1 MKVNST
7 AIDFRPNVSRVLN
20 RPFIP
25 TDPGRPNR
33 VINRVLS
40 FTEAEAEA
48 QLASLRTEFDAG
60 HPKAKRCYAWSFTEG
75 KQTRFVTVL
84 EIPPVES
91 AQTAVRAAIAGE
103 AKK

>member
-40 FTEAEAEA
+40 FTEAEA
-48 QLASLRTEFDAG
+48 QLAGLRTEFDGAA
-60 HPKAKRCYAWSFTEG
+60 PKPG
-75 KQTRFVTVL
+75 KIVVATF
-84 EIPPVES
+84 
-91 AQTAVRAAIAGE
+91 
-103 AKK
+103 

>member
-7 AIDFRPNVSRVLN
+7 TIDFRPNVSRVLN

-25 TDPGRPNR
+25 TDPGR
-33 VINRVLS
+33 VNRVLS

-91 AQTAVRAAIAGE
+91 AQTAVRAAIASV

>member
-7 AIDFRPNVSRVLN
+7 TIDFRPNVSRVLN

-40 FTEAEAEA
+40 FTEAEA
-48 QLASLRTEFDAG
+48 QLAGLRTEFDGAA
-60 HPKAKRCYAWSFTEG
+60 PEPG
-75 KQTRFVTVL
+75 KIVVATV
-84 EIPPVES
+84 
-91 AQTAVRAAIAGE
+91 
-103 AKK
+103 

>member
-40 FTEAEAEA
+40 FTEAEA
-48 QLASLRTEFDAG
+48 QLAGLRTEFDGAA
-60 HPKAKRCYAWSFTEG
+60 PEPG
-75 KQTRFVTVL
+75 KIVVATV
-84 EIPPVES
+84 
-91 AQTAVRAAIAGE
+91 
-103 AKK
+103 